1 MEGWEGSCFL
11 KGYRKRKE
19 ELTGALYGIGSCA
32 GNGVWGFCCDSRCVC
47 ISGEHLALADCSQRD
62 DYIAT

>member
-11 KGYRKRKE
+11 KGYRKRKK

-32 GNGVWGFCCDSRCVC
+32 GNGVWGFVVTADAFAF
-47 ISGEHLALADCSQRD
+47 LAS
-62 DYIAT
+62 I